1 MTTTT
6 IQLNEKQLLGALSN
20 YQPTEIKRLISRLV
34 RMNLY
39 TPPSLEAITRTA
51 SASVQRN
58 KTPESTVM
66 EAVEWAR
73 AQK

>member
-1 MTTTT
+1 MATTT
-6 IQLNEKQLLGALSN
+6 IQLNEKQLLGALSS

-39 TPPSLEAITRTA
+39 TPPSLETITRTA

-58 KTPESTVM
+58 KTPEPLM
-66 EAVEWAR
+66 M
-73 AQK
+73 

>member
-39 TPPSLEAITRTA
+39 TPAFS
-51 SASVQRN
+51 
-58 KTPESTVM
+58 
-66 EAVEWAR
+66 
-73 AQK
+73 

>member
-1 MTTTT
+1 MITTT

-20 YQPTEIKRLISRLV
+20 YQPTQIKRLISRLV

-39 TPPSLEAITRTA
+39 TPPSLETITRTA

-58 KTPESTVM
+58 KTPESAVM
-66 EAVEWAR
+66 EAVKWAR
-73 AQK
+73 TQK

>member
-6 IQLNEKQLLGALSN
+6 IQLNEKQLLGALAQ

-34 RMNLY
+34 RMNIY
-39 TPPSLEAITRTA
+39 SPPTLESITRTA

-66 EAVEWAR
+66 EAIQWAR
-73 AQK
+73 SQK

>member
-20 YQPTEIKRLISRLV
+20 YQPTEIKKLISRLV

-58 KTPESTVM
+58 KTPESEVM
-66 EAVEWAR
+66 EAVKWAR

>member
-6 IQLNEKQLLGALSN
+6 IQLNEKQLLGALSQ

-66 EAVEWAR
+66 EAIQWVR
-73 AQK
+73 SQK

>member
-20 YQPTEIKRLISRLV
+20 YQPTEIKKLISRLV

-39 TPPSLEAITRTA
+39 TPPSLESITRTA

-58 KTPESTVM
+58 RTPETTVL
-66 EAVEWAR
+66 EAVKWAR

>member
-20 YQPTEIKRLISRLV
+20 SQPTEIKRLISRLV

-51 SASVQRN
+51 TASVQRN

>member
-1 MTTTT
+1 MSTTT
-6 IQLNEKQLLGALSN
+6 IQLNEKQLLGALSQC
-20 YQPTEIKRLISRLV
+20 QPTEIKRLISRLV

-39 TPPSLEAITRTA
+39 TPPSLESITRAA

-58 KTPESTVM
+58 KTPESTVL
-66 EAVEWAR
+66 EAVQWAR